1 MCKSTLICFLFV
13 AFAITVEVT
22 SVTFYDSFE
31 DAQTWKSSAFLG
43 IGLVL
48 FMFYLWVTCS
58 LLQFITSKPA
68 EVVEI
73 LDDDIKNLKVMLFYM
88 CLSLLG
94 FNTFKILELSDVIKS
109 DNGLGNTLAYQIQ
122 ILVV

>member
-58 LLQFITSKPA
+58 LLQFIKH
-68 EVVEI
+68 VEDI
-73 LDDDIKNLKVMLFYM
+73 L
-88 CLSLLG
+88 
-94 FNTFKILELSDVIKS
+94 
-109 DNGLGNTLAYQIQ
+109 
-122 ILVV
+122 LVLRVREIEAGE